1 MNSILSSFLNN
12 RNNVQNLNSEAFE
25 QNMKNDKESILIDV
39 RTRQE
44 FLDVKIPNA
53 ILIDLM
59 DPHFI
64 HEIEKLDKSK
74 SYYIYCRSGNRSYY
88 ACKQMLKLGFKNVY
102 NLAGGIIEWKGE
114 IER

>member
-1 MNSILSSFLNN
+1 MNSILSSFFKN
-12 RNNVQNLNSEAFE
+12 RNNVQNLDSETFE
-25 QNMKNDKESILIDV
+25 QNMKNDKDAVLIDV
-39 RTRQE
+39 RTRHE

-64 HEIEKLDKSK
+64 REIEKLDKNK
-74 SYYIYCRSGNRSYY
+74 KYYLYCRSGNRSYH
-88 ACKQMLKLGFKNVY
+88 ACKQMLKLGFENVY
-102 NLAGGIIEWKGE
+102 NLAGGIIDWQGE